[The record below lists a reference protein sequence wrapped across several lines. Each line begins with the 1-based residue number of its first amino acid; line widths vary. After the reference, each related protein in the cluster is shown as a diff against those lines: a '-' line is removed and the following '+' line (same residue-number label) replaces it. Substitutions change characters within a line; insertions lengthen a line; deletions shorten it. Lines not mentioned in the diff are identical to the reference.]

1 MGVVYQRCH
10 NVVHY
15 LQHEDVAVHHGA
27 GLRAVRIQNNGREGV
42 RNNRLL
48 QQFTLNYDCFFP
60 ARYAI
65 LMSLICEDYAQCRQH
80 CRFFLSLYLHFFIL
94 KETWFL
100 LFCLSFLFPLFF
112 LFFYFYFFLFS
123 LFSPFYCSLYTFF
136 RLLSMIS
143 YI

>member
-1 MGVVYQRCH
+1 MGVIYQRCH
-10 NVVHY
+10 NVVHH
-15 LQHEDVAVHHGA
+15 LQHEVVAVHHGA
-27 GLRAVRIQNNGREGV
+27 GLRTVRIQNYGREGV

-65 LMSLICEDYAQCRQH
+65 INVTDMRRLCTMPTT
-80 CRFFLSLYLHFFIL
+80 LSLLCFLILTFFIL
-94 KETWFL
+94 KETWFFF
-100 LFCLSFLFPLFF
+100 FCLSFLFPLFF

-123 LFSPFYCSLYTFF
+123 LFFPFYCSLYTFF